1 MKNDLNRS
9 NETDVAAPL
18 SGPAAHSIS
27 AIVAAEG
34 IKPVDFAVEELRRA
48 GDRDAWLER
57 AVVKVVGSAS
67 PRRLVAE
74 VASRDE
80 LDRMRHAA
88 TMAFGGATKVEER
101 NAALVAYAFVVA
113 AGLVHHGVLLSSQ
126 PRAEIDVMLAELAGV
141 LGEPFAS
148 FLEAAVAREV
158 RA

>member
-1 MKNDLNRS
+1 MKQES
-9 NETDVAAPL
+9 NQSEGVTPL

-27 AIVAAEG
+27 AIVVTGG

-48 GDRDAWLER
+48 GDREAWLER
-57 AVVKVVGSAS
+57 AVVKVVGFAA

-113 AGLVHHGVLLSSQ
+113 AGLVHHDVLLSSQ

>member
-1 MKNDLNRS
+1 MKHEPNQP
-9 NETDVAAPL
+9 EGAKPL
-18 SGPAAHSIS
+18 SAPAVHSIS
-27 AIVAAEG
+27 AIVVTGG

-48 GDRDAWLER
+48 TDREAWLEG
-57 AVVKVVGSAS
+57 AVGKVVGPAA

-74 VASRDE
+74 GASREE

-88 TMAFGGATKVEER
+88 TMAFGGATRVEER

-126 PRAEIDVMLAELAGV
+126 PRGEIDVMLAELAGV

-148 FLEAAVAREV
+148 FLESAVARGV
-158 RA
+158 RG